1 MASGL
6 SSFDKEGMPGSVPGP
21 RRGWL
26 ELVRDGQTVACR
38 TTLSSASSRPPLFI
52 RAEFYP
58 QLFDTGDG
66 EVAQSCFLRL
76 CGIWQ
81 RPAMAGGIGQSLKAA
96 ESLRSATPRCGFRAK
111 MAKEQKK
118 VAWHETQPGARRV
131 AGRHSPCPG
140 KTSQSY
146 FPGSKGS
153 QVNAADSLESA
164 SLRDRPGCRC
174 VGKTLSLLLRLPSGC
189 KNQLVGLPSL

>member
-96 ESLRSATPRCGFRAK
+96 GKTQLASRSAT
-111 MAKEQKK
+111 
-118 VAWHETQPGARRV
+118 
-131 AGRHSPCPG
+131 S
-140 KTSQSY
+140 
-146 FPGSKGS
+146 SK
-153 QVNAADSLESA
+153 AADSLKST
-164 SLRDRPGCRC
+164 SLCYGSQCPQGRW
-174 VGKTLSLLLRLPSGC
+174 LSLVEYQPWPAFGDDLPLLNCQTTSPR
-189 KNQLVGLPSL
+189 

>member
-96 ESLRSATPRCGFRAK
+96 ESLRSATPRCGFRSK

-118 VAWHETQPGARRV
+118 VAWLMNRPVDDSCHASKISGQKNVAR
-131 AGRHSPCPG
+131 G
-140 KTSQSY
+140 KASDRMPLALPREDYGENSACLR
-146 FPGSKGS
+146 GSLC
-153 QVNAADSLESA
+153 Q
-164 SLRDRPGCRC
+164 
-174 VGKTLSLLLRLPSGC
+174 
-189 KNQLVGLPSL
+189 